1 MSLFNKGPLRNCPF
15 CGGEPK
21 LIKCGNHKEYLVY
34 ICSRCHESPVRL
46 DEASVCEFGARRRW
60 NQRTEEAEYIIKAY
74 NRLQASTTIFTSSEG
89 K

>member
-1 MSLFNKGPLRNCPF
+1 MSLFTKDSLRNCPF

-21 LIKCGNHKEYLVY
+21 LIKCGNQREYMVY
-34 ICSRCHESPVRL
+34 ICSHCHESPVRL

-60 NQRTEEAEYIIKAY
+60 NQRTEEAEYTIKTY
-74 NRLQASTTIFTSSEG
+74 NRLQASMTKFTSSEG